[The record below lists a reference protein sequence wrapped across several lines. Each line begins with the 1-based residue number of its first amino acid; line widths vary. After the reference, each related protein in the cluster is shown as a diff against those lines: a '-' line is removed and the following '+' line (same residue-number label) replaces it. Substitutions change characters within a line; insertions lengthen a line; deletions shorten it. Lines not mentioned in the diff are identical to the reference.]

1 VAVERLNIDE
11 HNRAQIEYFEHAGK
25 RAMRP
30 VSSPY
35 VERQVDE
42 LVRFADLVE
51 GELVLD
57 VGCGM
62 GRYTF
67 PLADRGLRV
76 EGVDLSQT
84 LLDQLDRFNAG
95 RYDIPLH
102 CADVIDLPA
111 ALGARFD
118 AVVGFFTLH
127 HLHDLPASF
136 AAMVRLVRPG
146 GRVVF
151 LEPNPLNVL
160 YYVQIAVAPGM
171 TWRGDKGIL
180 KMRPRT
186 VFSAME
192 AAGLT
197 SPAMTRFGVFPPFI
211 ANRSWGSRAERT
223 LERVRAWRSLLAFQL
238 FRGDR
243 TGPPRGAPA
252 HELRPTM

>member
-1 VAVERLNIDE
+1 MMSGGRPYMEK

-30 VSSPY
+30 TPSPY
-35 VERQVDE
+35 VERQVEE
-42 LVRFADLVE
+42 LVRFADLAA
-51 GELVLD
+51 GERVLD

-67 PLADRGLRV
+67 PLAERGLQV
-76 EGVDLSQT
+76 EGLDLSQT
-84 LLDQLDRFNAG
+84 LLDRFDDFNAG

-102 CADVIDLPA
+102 CADVIDLPT

-136 AAMVRLVRPG
+136 AAMARLVRPG

-160 YYVQIAVAPGM
+160 YYVQIVAAPGM
-171 TWRGDKGIL
+171 TWQGDKGIL
-180 KMRPRT
+180 KMRPQT
-186 VFSAME
+186 IFAAME
-192 AAGLT
+192 NGGLRDL
-197 SPAMTRFGVFPPFI
+197 SMTRFGLFPPFL
-211 ANRSWGSRAERT
+211 ANRPWGSRLERT
-223 LERVRAWRSLLAFQL
+223 LERVRVWHSLLAFQL
-238 FRGDR
+238 FRGDLHASTRR
-243 TGPPRGAPA
+243 T
-252 HELRPTM
+252 

>member
-1 VAVERLNIDE
+1 VTVKRLNVQK
-11 HNRAQIEYFEHAGK
+11 HNRAQIEYFEHAGE

-30 VSSPY
+30 ISSPY

-42 LVRFADLVE
+42 LVRFAGLIE
-51 GELVLD
+51 GERVLD

-84 LLDQLDRFNAG
+84 LLDRLDRFNDG
-95 RYDIPLH
+95 RYDIPVH

-111 ALGARFD
+111 AFDGRFD

-127 HLHDLPASF
+127 HVHDLPASF
-136 AAMVRLVRPG
+136 AAMARLLRPG

-160 YYVQIAVAPGM
+160 YYIQIVVAPGM
-171 TWRGDKGIL
+171 TWQGDKGIL
-180 KMRPRT
+180 KMRPQT
-186 VFSAME
+186 IFSAME
-192 AAGLT
+192 AAGLNSRT
-197 SPAMTRFGVFPPFI
+197 MTRFGLFPPFVT
-211 ANRSWGSRAERT
+211 NRSRGSRVERT
-223 LERVRAWRSLLAFQL
+223 LERVRALSSLLAFQL

-243 TGPPRGAPA
+243 PAPPRDARERKP
-252 HELRPTM
+252 RPTM